1 MGTRSLKDSDIQV
14 GNKYSSNNFGDFVV
28 IEIKSSKEV
37 YIKFDNTGGINK
49 VWSIQIRKGEVKDKF
64 APTVYGFGFIGNEN
78 IKQDVLTKKASDLWR
93 SMILRCYST
102 ESNRSFASYADK
114 TVCEEWRSFLLFKL
128 WFIEKVNSGHY
139 KEGWHLDKDL
149 LFKGNKVYSPTTCVF
164 IPKEINLALPLSK
177 NGKDYGYIEYRG
189 KCRASCMNILGKT
202 EHLYGTKEECIN
214 WYKNKKRESLLS
226 KAELFKGELEP
237 QAYLA
242 LINYANDILTVDR

>member
-28 IEIKSSKEV
+28 VEIKSSKEV

-64 APTVYGFGFIGNEN
+64 APTVNGFGFIGNEN
-78 IKQDVLTKKASDLWR
+78 IKQDALTKKASDLWR
-93 SMILRCYST
+93 SMVLRCYST

-128 WFIEKVNSGHY
+128 WFIEKVNRGHY

-164 IPKEINLALPLSK
+164 IPKEINLALSLEK
-177 NGKDYGYIEYRG
+177 NGKQFGYSRYRDKFQARCSNVDG
-189 KCRASCMNILGKT
+189 LVEFFSGTELECRG
-202 EHLYGTKEECIN
+202 
-214 WYKNKKRESLLS
+214 WYMSKKKDCLLA
-226 KAELFKGELEP
+226 KAERFKGDLEP
-237 QAYLA
+237 KAYLA
-242 LINYANDILTVDR
+242 LIEYAYSLV